1 MPAKRNNDEA
11 GELFLGI
18 LFGIIGILILLITF
32 RQGDF
37 SFLLESTDA
46 GDMDVPNI
54 LLAALGMVTL
64 YLAIKKIIKA
74 NNRKNDT

>member
-1 MPAKRNNDEA
+1 VPDKRNNDES

-18 LFGIIGILILLITF
+18 LYGIIGILILLITF
-32 RQGDF
+32 QQGDL
-37 SFLLESTDA
+37 SFLFESTDA
-46 GDMDVPNI
+46 GEGAVPNI
-54 LLAALGMVTL
+54 LLAALGIVTL